1 MLRVTKAK
9 HRLFQESHQRDQLL
23 RGLQLQILHSKA
35 FMYCKK
41 VDLRAGT
48 AAKLCNIESTDFH
61 LEPNNEGRTV
71 AGPCPSNAQQVPENW
86 ASLQNS
92 NEEAQPTL
100 HMSFHSMNSQKRNHH
115 KMESNQPTPPTQ
127 GAVNCH
133 VYVAPTDELELH
145 INNEDWDIV
154 MGPLV

>member
-9 HRLFQESHQRDQLL
+9 HRLFQESCQRDQLL
-23 RGLQLQILHSKA
+23 RSLQLQILHSKA
-35 FMYCKK
+35 FMYCRK
-41 VDLRAGT
+41 VDLRAAT

-61 LEPNNEGRTV
+61 LEPNNEGRTA
-71 AGPCPSNAQQVPENW
+71 AGPCPSNAQQVPANW

-115 KMESNQPTPPTQ
+115 KMKNNQSTPPTQ

-133 VYVAPTDELELH
+133 VYVAPNDELELH
-145 INNEDWDIV
+145 INDEDWDIV